1 MISLIPLL
9 IIGYNIGGLTTVTY
23 VLAII
28 AVLHFIEGYFL
39 NPKLMSTKMNLPML
53 YTFSVLLFS
62 EHYIGVWGLILGI
75 PIFVFMLDILEI
87 KHEDSFKGA
96 NP

>member
-39 NPKLMSTKMNLPML
+39 NPKLMSTKMNLPMF
-53 YTFSVLLFS
+53 YTFIVLLFS
-62 EHYIGVWGLILGI
+62 EHYIGVWGLLLGI

-87 KHEDSFKGA
+87 THEDSSK
-96 NP
+96 NEV

>member
-23 VLAII
+23 VLGII

-39 NPKLMSTKMNLPML
+39 NPKLMSTKMNLPMF
-53 YTFSVLLFS
+53 YTFIVLLFS
-62 EHYIGVWGLILGI
+62 EHYIGVWGLLLGI

-87 KHEDSFKGA
+87 THEESSEKVKS
-96 NP
+96 

>member
-28 AVLHFIEGYFL
+28 AILHFIEGYFL
-39 NPKLMSTKMNLPML
+39 NPKLMSTKMNLPMF
-53 YTFSVLLFS
+53 YTFIVLLFS
-62 EHYIGVWGLILGI
+62 EHYIGVWGLLLGI

-87 KHEDSFKGA
+87 THEDSSKK
-96 NP
+96 